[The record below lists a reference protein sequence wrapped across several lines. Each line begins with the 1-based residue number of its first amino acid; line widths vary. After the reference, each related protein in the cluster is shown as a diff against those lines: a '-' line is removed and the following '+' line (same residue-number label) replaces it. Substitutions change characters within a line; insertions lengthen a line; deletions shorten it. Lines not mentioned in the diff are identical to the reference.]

1 MSDDVVVGPAASLP
15 EGAHRVVRAGRREL
29 GIFNVG
35 GELYA
40 LPNLC
45 PHQRGPLC
53 AGRVSGTIKC
63 TAETSWRFSWQHEGE
78 IVTCPWH
85 AQEFHIPSGT
95 CLAFP
100 EIKLK
105 RFPIR
110 IDGDDIVVS
119 V

>member
-1 MSDDVVVGPAASLP
+1 MPSDVVVGSADSLP
-15 EGAHRVVRAGRREL
+15 EGTHRVVRAGRREL
-29 GIFNVG
+29 GIFNIC

-53 AGRVSGTIKC
+53 AGRISGTVDC
-63 TAETSWRFSWQHEGE
+63 TAETNWQFRWRHEGE
-78 IVTCPWH
+78 IITCPWH
-85 AQEFHIPSGT
+85 AQEFHVPSGT
-95 CLAFP
+95 CLAYP
-100 EIKLK
+100 QIRLK

-110 IDGDDIVVS
+110 IEDGEIVVS

>member
-1 MSDDVVVGPAASLP
+1 MSSEIAVATVDAIP
-15 EGAHRVVRAGRREL
+15 EGKHKVVRAGNREL

-35 GELYA
+35 GRFYA

-53 AGRVSGTIKC
+53 TGRVSGTVDC
-63 TAETSWRFSWQHEGE
+63 TAETGWRFSWRHEGE

-85 AQEFHIPSGT
+85 AQEFHIPTGT

-100 EIKLK
+100 QIKLK
-105 RFPIR
+105 SFPVR
-110 IDGDDIVVS
+110 VDGENILVS